1 MYVERNTD
9 TLMKFHK
16 DRFSFR
22 NHSINERCYVSE
34 KKFSLIIKH
43 KKKIFKW
50 KMHIWHINYGILTIS
65 AVLVFSFGKNK
76 PFFY

>member
-22 NHSINERCYVSE
+22 NHSINERWFVSE

-43 KKKIFKW
+43 KKWKNAYLAHTLLDTDNIGGAGIFFWDK
-50 KMHIWHINYGILTIS
+50 
-65 AVLVFSFGKNK
+65 
-76 PFFY
+76 